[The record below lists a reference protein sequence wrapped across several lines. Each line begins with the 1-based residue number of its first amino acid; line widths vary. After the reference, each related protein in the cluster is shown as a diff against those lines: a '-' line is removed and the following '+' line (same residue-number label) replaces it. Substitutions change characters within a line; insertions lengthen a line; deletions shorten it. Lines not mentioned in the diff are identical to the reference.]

1 MQTATIIR
9 SQDEIAVAPLSA
21 HGLMSC
27 KTIFLHLPP
36 ERLTELALTRG
47 EGVLTDNGTLMCG
60 TGKFTGRSPKDK
72 FIVCDAV
79 TKDKVNWGN
88 VNIPFDPAA
97 FEKLHIK
104 MMQFLEN
111 RQVFVRYAYAGAEKK
126 YRRPVM
132 MVTTKAWHNLFC
144 YNLFIR
150 PERTELADFLPEW
163 TVICVPEFSA
173 DPSTDGTRGENFTII
188 DFSRKTILVGGTGYA
203 GEIKKGMFTVLNF
216 LLPVE
221 HDVLPMHCSAN
232 TGLEGAAPDTALFFG
247 LSGTGKTTLSAD
259 AGRQLIGDDEHGWAP
274 EGIFNLEGGCYAK
287 VVNLSEER
295 EPQIYKAIR
304 PGAVLENTR
313 FHPATATVDF
323 TDITLTENTR
333 TAYPLDYIPNACRV
347 RVSAPPRHVFFL
359 TADAF
364 GVLPPLARLSREQAM
379 FYFLAGYTSK
389 LAGTEMGVNEP
400 VATFSSCFG
409 EAFLP
414 LAPEVYARMLGRKL
428 AAGGAQVWLVN
439 TGWIGGPYGTG
450 TRIPLPYTRAL
461 LKAVLDNS
469 LSEARFIPHP
479 VFGVEVPE
487 SCGDIPC
494 EILHS
499 EKAWADPAGY
509 QRQAMKLLNS
519 FLANASKFSGI
530 PGLVKEKPTF
540 AVV

>member
-9 SQDEIAVAPLSA
+9 SRDEIAVGPLLG

-36 ERLTELALTRG
+36 ERLTELAVTRG
-47 EGVLTDNGTLMCG
+47 EGVLTDNGTLMCA
-60 TGKFTGRSPKDK
+60 TGKFTGRSPRDK
-72 FIVCDAV
+72 FIVRDAV
-79 TKDKVNWGN
+79 TKNKVNWGN
-88 VNIPFDPAA
+88 VNIPFDPGA
-97 FEKLHIK
+97 FEKLRIK
-104 MMQFLEN
+104 MMEFLKN

-150 PERTELADFLPEW
+150 PDASELADFSPEW
-163 TVICVPEFSA
+163 TVICIPEFFA
-173 DPSTDGTRGENFTII
+173 DPLTDGTRQENFTII

-232 TGLEGAAPDTALFFG
+232 TGLDGEMPDTALFFG

-259 AGRQLIGDDEHGWAP
+259 AGRQLIGDDEHGWAD
-274 EGIFNLEGGCYAK
+274 EGVFNLEGGCYAK
-287 VVNLSEER
+287 VVNLSAES
-295 EPQIYKAIR
+295 EPQIYNAIR

-313 FHPATATVDF
+313 FHPGTTRVDF

-333 TAYPLDYIPNACRV
+333 TAYPLDYIPNACR
-347 RVSAPPRHVFFL
+347 RQVSASPRHVFFL

-389 LAGTEMGVNEP
+389 LAGTEVGINEP

-414 LAPEVYARMLGRKL
+414 LAPDVYARMLGRKL

-450 TRIPLPYTRAL
+450 TRIPLRYTRAL

-469 LSEARFIPHP
+469 LDQSGFIPHP
-479 VFGVEVPE
+479 VFGVDVPE
-487 SCGDIPC
+487 SCGDIPR

-499 EKAWADPAGY
+499 EKAWADPAAY
-509 QRQAMKLLNS
+509 QRQAMKLLDS

-530 PGLVKEKPTF
+530 PGLIKEKPTF
-540 AVV
+540 AII